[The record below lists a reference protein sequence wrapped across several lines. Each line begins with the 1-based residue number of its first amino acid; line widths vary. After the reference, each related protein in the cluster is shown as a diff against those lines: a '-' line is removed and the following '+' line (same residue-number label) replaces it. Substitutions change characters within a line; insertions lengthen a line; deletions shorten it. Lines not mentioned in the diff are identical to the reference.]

1 MEEKK
6 EIKTNKYMRVLAI
19 FAIFAG
25 LTFAG
30 LATYQVVMDVFFSTI
45 DPGIV
50 VSGYLAPASMITGN
64 VYSLNGQFA
73 NNANQAHTITPEV
86 TFVSDTAFGA
96 TSEFGSVSLG
106 ADVGTCVLSTTL
118 VTDDTLTCTF
128 SAQTIPASSTT
139 TTLPLSFETPLMW
152 DGTTLGIQM
161 LYS

>member
-1 MEEKK
+1 
-6 EIKTNKYMRVLAI
+6 
-19 FAIFAG
+19 
-25 LTFAG
+25 
-30 LATYQVVMDVFFSTI
+30 I

-64 VYSLNGQFA
+64 VYSLDGKFTNDA
-73 NNANQAHTITPEV
+73 NKAHTITPEV

-118 VTDDTLTCTF
+118 IVDDTLTCTF
-128 SAQTIPASSTT
+128 PALTIPAESSTPN
-139 TTLPLSFETPLMW
+139 LAIGFETPLMW
-152 DGTTLGIQM
+152 DGSTLGIQV